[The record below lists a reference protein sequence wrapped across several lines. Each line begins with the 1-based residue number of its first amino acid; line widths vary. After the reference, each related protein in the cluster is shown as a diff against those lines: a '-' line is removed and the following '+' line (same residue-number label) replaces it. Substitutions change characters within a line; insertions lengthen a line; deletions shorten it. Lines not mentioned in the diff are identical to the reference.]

1 MPNEP
6 AGCRLL
12 VTRPAAQAAPLAR
25 RLREA
30 GHRPVLLPLL
40 EIRPL
45 DTPPPVLAPGS
56 LLIFVSPSAVRHGL
70 PRLLPIPE
78 GVQLA
83 AIGRGT
89 ARAIETALG
98 RPPDILP
105 ASRFDSAGLLA
116 EPALQ
121 AVAGQP
127 VLIVRGRGGR
137 EELATG
143 LRERGARVDYLEVYE
158 RRRNA
163 AAAALA
169 RLLDEKALD
178 AVLAT
183 SGEILEALLDQVRG
197 ERRDRLLALPL
208 VVIHP
213 RQAALA
219 QNLGFARIIS
229 ATSGSDEA
237 IIEALQRLESA
248 P

>member
-12 VTRPAAQAAPLAR
+12 VTRPAELAAPLAR

-30 GHRPVLLPLL
+30 GHRPVCLPLL

-45 DTPPPVLAPGS
+45 DTPIPALIPDT

-70 PRLLPIPE
+70 PRLLPLAE
-78 GVQLA
+78 GVRLA

-89 ARAIETALG
+89 ARAIEAALG

-158 RRRNA
+158 RRRNTVSA
-163 AAAALA
+163 ELA
-169 RLLDEKALD
+169 RLLDANALD
-178 AVLAT
+178 AVLIT
-183 SGEILEALLDQVRG
+183 SGEILEALADQAG
-197 ERRDRLLALPL
+197 EARRDRLLALPL

-219 QNLGFARIIS
+219 QNLGFRRIIS

-237 IIEALQRLESA
+237 IIEALQRLECA